1 MQFLTA
7 LGLAVPAGL
16 NAYIPLLAVGIAH
29 DAGLMKLSAP
39 FDLLGSWWALA
50 LMGVLLI
57 VEMIADKVPGADHV
71 NDVIH
76 SVVRPA
82 AGGVLAVAPAKGT
95 GVDPAL
101 LVLLGIL
108 VAGGVHAVKATSRPV
123 VNTATGGLGAPVASA
138 IEDGAALVTSV
149 LAVVAPIL
157 VAVALAAIVAFFV
170 WLYRRKRGKRAAAS
184 AA

>member
-7 LGLAVPAGL
+7 LGLVVPAGL
-16 NAYIPLLAVGIAH
+16 NAYIPLIAVGIAH
-29 DAGLMKLSAP
+29 DVGLMKLAAP

-50 LMGVLLI
+50 LMGVLLV

-76 SVVRPA
+76 SVLRPA
-82 AGGVLAVAPAKGT
+82 AGGVLAVATTQGS

-123 VNTATGGLGAPVASA
+123 VNASTGGLGAPVASA
-138 IEDGAALVTSV
+138 IEDGAALVTSIM
-149 LAVVAPIL
+149 AVVAPVL
-157 VAVALAAIVAFFV
+157 VAIALVLLAAFFV
-170 WLYRRKRGKRAAAS
+170 WLYRRRRRRKAAAS
-184 AA
+184 A